1 LVEKKGE
8 GGEASWASDG
18 VGVGQ
23 SSSNAGGITG
33 AERGI
38 EREDERGR

>member
-1 LVEKKGE
+1 M
-8 GGEASWASDG
+8 
-18 VGVGQ
+18 VGDGQ

-38 EREDERGR
+38 EREDERERACS